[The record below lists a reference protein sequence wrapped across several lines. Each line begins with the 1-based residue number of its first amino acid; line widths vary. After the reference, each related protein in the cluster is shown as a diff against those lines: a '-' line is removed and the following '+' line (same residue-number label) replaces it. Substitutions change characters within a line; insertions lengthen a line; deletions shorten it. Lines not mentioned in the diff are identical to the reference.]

1 MRMSLLIP
9 DEVLQAARMTEG
21 EMRQELAVLL
31 FQREKLTLG
40 QAADLAQMNIL
51 QFQQLLAARQ
61 VPLHD
66 DITDFEQDL
75 QTLREMRK
83 S

>member
-1 MRMSLLIP
+1 MSLLIP

-31 FQREKLTLG
+31 FQREKLTLA
-40 QAADLAQMNIL
+40 QAAELAQMNLL

-61 VPLHD
+61 VPLHY

>member
-1 MRMSLLIP
+1 MSLLIP

-40 QAADLAQMNIL
+40 QAADLAQMNVL

-61 VPLHD
+61 VPLHY
-66 DITDFEQDL
+66 DITDFEQAL

>member
-1 MRMSLLIP
+1 MSLLIP

-40 QAADLAQMNIL
+40 QAAGLAQMNIL

-61 VPLHD
+61 VPLHY

>member
-1 MRMSLLIP
+1 MSLLIP

-21 EMRQELAVLL
+21 EMRQELAVL
-31 FQREKLTLG
+31 FIQREKLTLG

-61 VPLHD
+61 VPLHY

>member
-1 MRMSLLIP
+1 M
-9 DEVLQAARMTEG
+9 
-21 EMRQELAVLL
+21 LL

>member
-40 QAADLAQMNIL
+40 QAADLAQMNVL

-61 VPLHD
+61 VPLHY
-66 DITDFEQDL
+66 DITDFEQAL

>member
-1 MRMSLLIP
+1 MSLLIP

-61 VPLHD
+61 VPLHY
-66 DITDFEQDL
+66 DITDLGQDL

>member
-9 DEVLQAARMTEG
+9 NEVLQAARMTEG

-40 QAADLAQMNIL
+40 QAADLAQMNVL

-61 VPLHD
+61 VPLHY
-66 DITDFEQDL
+66 DITDFEQAL

>member
-1 MRMSLLIP
+1 MSLLIP

-61 VPLHD
+61 VPLHY

>member
-1 MRMSLLIP
+1 MSLLIP

-21 EMRQELAVLL
+21 EMRQELAGLL

-61 VPLHD
+61 VPLHY